1 MLDQGTQPYDLQQLL
16 FEDWGRSLK
25 QFDQSIKRGFKKTGK
40 WINTKA
46 VKGFNDVM
54 DSLEENDQ
62 KMVQQHRKDRMGQIQ
77 AATFVANYAGEPE
90 RAQEIADGST

>member
-1 MLDQGTQPYDLQQLL
+1 MIEQGPQTYNQIDLQQLL
-16 FEDWGRSLK
+16 FEDWGRGLK
-25 QFDQSIKRGFKKTGK
+25 KLDQSIKRGLNKTGK

-62 KMVQQHRKDRMGQIQ
+62 KVVK
-77 AATFVANYAGEPE
+77 
-90 RAQEIADGST
+90 